1 MRKTRKK
8 HNKHKK
14 KNKIIKYLRKY
25 SKKNNKYKLT
35 IGGDLKDITIF
46 SQKYTQYFKKIS
58 KNEPILQPISKEY
71 ITIPIDELITLSTNI
86 ITEIVD
92 SSTYS
97 LVPYYFL
104 GNDIDIMVQDE
115 IVSKQNSGNC
125 VSFSHMVLDK
135 LHKHGISGVIIP
147 ATLPP
152 RLIQSGYPLY
162 GHVATLLQTHS
173 HFIIFEPA
181 YFILE
186 PIIINKNGDNTDI
199 RVNVFNA
206 IWTFSY
212 DEKLMQINV
221 KMDEKPLFYYK
232 VCVIENPSESVSY
245 PINILNKRIPTVKY
259 DCKSNRKIAHFAIRV
274 DTQSLEG
281 YNINNTHE
289 DHWYNRF
296 EWKSCFENERMTIQE
311 KIRILSDWEGFS
323 ETQCRDLGY
332 NNRNELIEKVYS
344 IISIEWENNKNAS
357 LFGGATYKYEKSNWI
372 L

>member
-1 MRKTRKK
+1 MQKTRKK
-8 HNKHKK
+8 SNKNRKSKSLRKHIK
-14 KNKIIKYLRKY
+14 KN
-25 SKKNNKYKLT
+25 
-35 IGGDLKDITIF
+35 ITLF
-46 SQKYTQYFKKIS
+46 SQTYTKYFVKTSIK
-58 KNEPILQPISKEY
+58 EPILQSNIPQDIV
-71 ITIPIDELITLSTNI
+71 TIPIDDLRTLSTNI

-135 LHKHGISGVIIP
+135 LHKHGIYGVIIP

-152 RLIQSGYPLY
+152 RLVQSGYPLY
-162 GHVATLLQTHS
+162 GHVATLLQTRD

-186 PIIINKNGDNTDI
+186 PIIVNKNGEESDV

-206 IWTFSY
+206 MWTFSY
-212 DEKLMQINV
+212 DEESMQINV
-221 KMDEKPLFYYK
+221 KMDEKQLFYYK
-232 VCVIENPSESVSY
+232 LCVIENPSESVSY

-259 DCKSNRKIAHFAIRV
+259 DCENNRKIAHFAIRV

-296 EWKSCFENERMTIQE
+296 EWKTCFENEKLTIQE
-311 KIRILSDWEGFS
+311 QIRILSDWEGFS
-323 ETQCRDLGY
+323 EIQCRDLGY
-332 NNRNELIEKVYS
+332 NNRNKLIEKVYS
-344 IISIEWENNKNAS
+344 IIRAEWKNNKKS
-357 LFGGATYKYEKSNWI
+357 TLFGGSTYNYEKSHWV